1 MVLSAVGILGGTLK
15 AKTVCASARQK
26 ISTHYNIHSLYGL
39 MEAKATERYAQSYK
53 KYIKIYINI
62 LQLKKFGSG
71 QYFFFLTL

>member
-39 MEAKATERYAQSYK
+39 MEAKATERYAQSY
-53 KYIKIYINI
+53 IKIHKCINT
-62 LQLKKFGSG
+62 LQLKSLGRVSI
-71 QYFFFLTL
+71 YFLTLCY

>member
-39 MEAKATERYAQSYK
+39 MEAKATERYAQSY
-53 KYIKIYINI
+53 IKIHKCI
-62 LQLKKFGSG
+62 
-71 QYFFFLTL
+71 